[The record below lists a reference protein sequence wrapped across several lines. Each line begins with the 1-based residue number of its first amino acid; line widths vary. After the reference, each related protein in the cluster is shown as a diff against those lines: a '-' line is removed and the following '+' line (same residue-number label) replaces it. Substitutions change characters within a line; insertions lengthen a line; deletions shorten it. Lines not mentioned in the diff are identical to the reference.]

1 MDNTL
6 HLVKLPAHVA
16 LGARSQN
23 KPRGGWNLFDPLF
36 RHRAV
41 MSLFPQTDS
50 PLPRKSSDVL
60 FRFDVLPGQEPFFLI
75 QSRIAPTPAST
86 LSSKIQHREITVEKL
101 EKNTPLQ
108 FRIAVNAIRRNTI
121 TAQGVKRIATQPVPF
136 DSEAE
141 RTLSSVSMTPWLE
154 RKFSGAI
161 THVEILNHQREVLG
175 VDRHGNKKSGMT
187 IQVDTVDGVGV
198 VNDPNTLIELISY
211 GVGRAKAYGCGLLSV
226 RPL

>member
-1 MDNTL
+1 M
-6 HLVKLPAHVA
+6 
-16 LGARSQN
+16 
-23 KPRGGWNLFDPLF
+23 
-36 RHRAV
+36 
-41 MSLFPQTDS
+41 
-50 PLPRKSSDVL
+50 
-60 FRFDVLPGQEPFFLI
+60 
-75 QSRIAPTPAST
+75 
-86 LSSKIQHREITVEKL
+86 
-101 EKNTPLQ
+101 
-108 FRIAVNAIRRNTI
+108 NTI
-121 TAQGVKRIATQPVPF
+121 TAQGVKHIATQPVPF